1 MKAIIF
7 DVDDTLIKW
16 KKENIWALEKVIKD
30 MNYDF
35 NEDLIKKIDSMID
48 DNEKKN
54 SELSKEVLLN
64 HINKNCN
71 INLPLEFI
79 DRLIQEQGNLFY
91 EDKELVETIDYLSKK
106 YDLYVIT
113 NWFTETQTK
122 RLENMGIIKYFKKI
136 IGADINYLKPD
147 KRCFDIIFK
156 DYKPEDCTYVGDYF
170 PFDIELPLSLGM
182 DAIWKTKEEN
192 KEYKTIKTIYELKD
206 IL

>member
-16 KKENIWALEKVIKD
+16 KKEFISALEKVIKD

-35 NEDLIKKIDSMID
+35 SEELIRKIDSMID

-54 SELSKEVLLN
+54 SKLSKELLLN

-71 INLPLEFI
+71 INLPIEFI
-79 DRLIQEQGNLFY
+79 DRLIKEQGNLFY
-91 EDKELVETIDYLSKK
+91 EDKDLVETIDYLSKK

-122 RLENMGIIKYFKKI
+122 RLENMCVAKYFKKI
-136 IGADINYLKPD
+136 IGADINYFKPN
-147 KRCFDIIFK
+147 KKTFDIIFR
-156 DYKPEDCTYVGDYF
+156 YYEPQDCTYIGDYF
-170 PFDIELPLSLGM
+170 PFDVEFPISLGM
-182 DAIWKTKEEN
+182 NAIWKTNEESD
-192 KEYKTIKTIYELKD
+192 EYKTIKTIYELKD